1 MRRYP
6 ALLGIAAAS
15 ILATVVSAAAQQPPP
30 ARVGV
35 LECTGGP
42 SVGYLVGST
51 TDLTCVLSRG
61 GRRLEHYV
69 ARINRFGVD
78 VGVTD
83 RWVMAWNV
91 LAPTPRL
98 PRGALA
104 GNYGGAGASASVGVG
119 AASNALIGG
128 PGDSISLEPLP
139 VQGQQGLNLAFGF
152 EGMDIRPAR

>member
-1 MRRYP
+1 MRRFP
-6 ALLGIAAAS
+6 ALLSVAFAGLGMS
-15 ILATVVSAAAQQPPP
+15 VVSAHAQQPPL

-42 SVGYLVGST
+42 SVGYLIGST

-61 GRRLEHYV
+61 GRRHEQYV
-69 ARINRFGVD
+69 ARINRYGVD

-91 LAPTPRL
+91 LAPARL
-98 PRGALA
+98 GPRGLS
-104 GNYGGAGASASVGVG
+104 GSYGGAGASASVGQG

-128 PGDSISLEPLP
+128 PGDQISLEPLP
-139 VQGQQGLNLAFGF
+139 VAGQQGLNLAFGF